1 MCELPWF
8 SEFPLPHLSCPP
20 PPHHG
25 LAPRGRNPE
34 TPAPRA
40 AATLPPPHTPTPALF
55 GILQAPS
62 RHRKS
67 ERESHL
73 LQSRSPLGHR
83 GAGTSPGLS
92 WWRGWGSRQRLCKG
106 GRSQLEVEA
115 EERKGGPAGLPQFA
129 AGIPRSPAG
138 RARAD
143 QAPQVQPSV
152 PTGGSGVRAPTGGCT
167 GTGSGDSGSAAAA
180 EPGPPGPP
188 GPRELGEGKPAG
200 PALRN

>member
-1 MCELPWF
+1 MRTPLVLRIPTATPVRLPSYPPTPRRW
-8 SEFPLPHLSCPP
+8 SGPAVDGIQRLQLPGQPRLSHP
-20 PPHHG
+20 
-25 LAPRGRNPE
+25 
-34 TPAPRA
+34 
-40 AATLPPPHTPTPALF
+40 PALF

-62 RHRKS
+62 RRRKS

-92 WWRGWGSRQRLCKG
+92 WWRGWGSRQRVCKG

-115 EERKGGPAGLPQFA
+115 EEREGGPAGLPQFA
-129 AGIPRSPAG
+129 AG

-143 QAPQVQPSV
+143 QAPQAQPSV
-152 PTGGSGVRAPTGGCT
+152 PAGGSGVRAPTGGCT
-167 GTGSGDSGSAAAA
+167 GTGSGDSGSAAVA